1 MKRVIR
7 LFISLI
13 VAGIIF
19 LISMTVKMEKE
30 VQNLNY
36 SPVSLLEVEDGIY
49 QGKAE
54 TTFVKVEVEVEV
66 LDHEI
71 IRIDL
76 LKHDNALGKKAE
88 VITENMILLNTFEVD
103 AIGGATSS
111 SQVIKSAVRDAL
123 AKGVF

>member
-1 MKRVIR
+1 
-7 LFISLI
+7 
-13 VAGIIF
+13 
-19 LISMTVKMEKE
+19 MEKE